1 MDVLASV
8 VLLTVVKKEN
18 RARLVEQLLPVTL
31 PGSTSQRLAIA
42 AITAE
47 QQLERQALTEQLI
60 VRDAITAAAFTEP
73 AALAPFPALEAAFR
87 RLPAALQAVIFSA
100 SPGPGDGDVDST
112 VRSKKK

>member
-8 VLLTVVKKEN
+8 VLLTVVKKAN
-18 RARLVEQLLPVTL
+18 RARLAEQLLPIAL
-31 PGSTSQRLAIA
+31 PGSTSQRLAVA

-60 VRDAITAAAFTEP
+60 VKEAITAAEFEDA

-87 RLPAALQAVIFSA
+87 RLPAAVQAVIFSA
-100 SPGPGDGDVDST
+100 SPSPDDGDVEPT
-112 VRSKKK
+112 RSKKRR